1 MKLIT
6 GLAMLAI
13 LEGGAFGA
21 EAPFGFL
28 LSGYYRYGS
37 GTPIARTLVVRG
49 LPQGTI
55 TVLAETRGER
65 ETPASNLLDFR
76 VEKAFRLGAGQR
88 LMLGLDIFNVTNA
101 STVTSQGVST
111 GVDLGRPRVIVN
123 PRIARIGV
131 RYLW

>member
-1 MKLIT
+1 M
-6 GLAMLAI
+6 
-13 LEGGAFGA
+13 
-21 EAPFGFL
+21 
-28 LSGYYRYGS
+28 
-37 GTPIARTLVVRG
+37 RG

-65 ETPASNLLDFR
+65 ETPDSNLLDFR